1 MILTFLAKHWK
12 TPHNQPL
19 YFHFSSFCQC
29 IYYTLLFISISFL
42 YAIPEREKNY
52 SLKSNV
58 VASSAVVVCVFLVP
72 EFLRFTHLFMCVCM
86 CVCGC
91 FYSHALSISLA
102 FSRYFYLFVC
112 LFVSISVKSGACP
125 YGKFVALFTI
135 FCMHVCIRCFD
146 FKLISVCFSS
156 CGCFTKFLVL
166 PFLNY
171 VTLCSLLHTLTRMN
185 VPI

>member
-112 LFVSISVKSGACP
+112 LFLYRWNPVRARMANLLHCLLFFACMCAFDVSILNLFL
-125 YGKFVALFTI
+125 FVSPPAAVSPNSLFCL
-135 FCMHVCIRCFD
+135 F
-146 FKLISVCFSS
+146 
-156 CGCFTKFLVL
+156 
-166 PFLNY
+166 
-171 VTLCSLLHTLTRMN
+171 
-185 VPI
+185 

>member
-29 IYYTLLFISISFL
+29 IYYYTLLFISISFL

-72 EFLRFTHLFMCVCM
+72 EFLRFTHLFMCVCL
-86 CVCGC
+86 CVFVGVFIRTPCR
-91 FYSHALSISLA
+91 FRWRFPAISIC
-102 FSRYFYLFVC
+102 LFVC
-112 LFVSISVKSGACP
+112 LFLYRWNPVRARMANLLHCLLFFACMCAFDVSILNLFL
-125 YGKFVALFTI
+125 FVSPPAAVSPNSLFCL
-135 FCMHVCIRCFD
+135 F
-146 FKLISVCFSS
+146 
-156 CGCFTKFLVL
+156 
-166 PFLNY
+166 
-171 VTLCSLLHTLTRMN
+171 
-185 VPI
+185 